1 MNPASATFVPLI
13 TIDGPTASGK
23 GTIAAR
29 VAASLGFH
37 LLDSGALYRLTAL
50 AAMQQGVD
58 FDDESVLARVA
69 RALEVQF
76 TDEPRISLR
85 GVDVTDALRAEAVGN
100 AASRIAV
107 LHDVRAALV
116 QRQRDFWQLPGLV
129 ADGRDMGT
137 VIFPEAQLKVYLT
150 ASVEARAQRRY
161 KQLIEKG
168 FSATM
173 ESLSADLRDRDA
185 RDMNRL
191 EAPLRPAQDSYQL
204 DSSDLSIDEV
214 VTQVL
219 RWWQQVKPAAQGRKL
234 L

>member
-1 MNPASATFVPLI
+1 MNPASATLIPLI

-58 FDDESVLARVA
+58 FDDESALARVA

-107 LHDVRAALV
+107 LHEVRAALV

>member
-58 FDDESVLARVA
+58 FDDESALARVA

-107 LHDVRAALV
+107 LHEVRAALV

>member
-58 FDDESVLARVA
+58 FDDESALARVA

-168 FSATM
+168 FSARM

>member
-50 AAMQQGVD
+50 AALQQGVS
-58 FDDESVLARVA
+58 FDDEQALARVA
-69 RALEVQF
+69 SALEVQF

-85 GVDVTDALRAEAVGN
+85 GVDVTEALRAEAVGN

-107 LHDVRAALV
+107 LHEVRAALV

-150 ASVEARAQRRY
+150 ASVEARAQRRH

-168 FSATM
+168 FSAIL

-191 EAPLRPAQDSYQL
+191 EAPLKPARDAYQL

-214 VTQVL
+214 VAQVL
-219 RWWQQVKPAAQGRKL
+219 CWWQQVKPAAQGRTL

>member
-173 ESLSADLRDRDA
+173 EDLSADLRDRDA

>member
-50 AAMQQGVD
+50 AALQQGVS
-58 FDDESVLARVA
+58 FDDEQALARVA
-69 RALEVQF
+69 SALEVQF

-85 GVDVTDALRAEAVGN
+85 GVDVTEALRAEAVGN

-107 LHDVRAALV
+107 LHEVRAALV

-150 ASVEARAQRRY
+150 ASVEARAQRRH

-168 FSATM
+168 FSAIL

-191 EAPLRPAQDSYQL
+191 EAPLKPAQDAYQL

-214 VTQVL
+214 VAQVL
-219 RWWQQVKPAAQGRKL
+219 CWWQQVKPAAQGRTL

>member
-1 MNPASATFVPLI
+1 MNPASATLIPLI

-50 AAMQQGVD
+50 AAMQQGVS
-58 FDDESVLARVA
+58 FDDEQALARVA

-168 FSATM
+168 FSARM

>member
-50 AAMQQGVD
+50 AAMQQGVS
-58 FDDESVLARVA
+58 FDDEQALARVA

-85 GVDVTDALRAEAVGN
+85 GVDVTEALRAEAVGN

-107 LHDVRAALV
+107 LHEVRAALV

-191 EAPLRPAQDSYQL
+191 EAPLRPAQDAYQL

-214 VTQVL
+214 VAQVL
-219 RWWQQVKPAAQGRKL
+219 GWWQQVKPAAQGRTL

>member
-58 FDDESVLARVA
+58 FDDESALARVA

-173 ESLSADLRDRDA
+173 ENLSADLRDRDA

>member
-58 FDDESVLARVA
+58 FDDESALARVA

-129 ADGRDMGT
+129 ADGSDMGT

-173 ESLSADLRDRDA
+173 ENLSADLRDRDA

>member
-1 MNPASATFVPLI
+1 MNPASATLIPLI

-50 AAMQQGVD
+50 AAMQQGVS
-58 FDDESVLARVA
+58 FDDEQALARVA

-85 GVDVTDALRAEAVGN
+85 GVDVTEALRAEAVGN

-107 LHDVRAALV
+107 LHEVRAALV

>member
-58 FDDESVLARVA
+58 FDDESALARVA

-107 LHDVRAALV
+107 LHEVRAALV

-173 ESLSADLRDRDA
+173 ENLSADLRDRDA

>member
-58 FDDESVLARVA
+58 FDDESALARVA

-107 LHDVRAALV
+107 LHEVRAALV

-168 FSATM
+168 FSATI

>member
-1 MNPASATFVPLI
+1 MNPASATLIPLI

-50 AAMQQGVD
+50 AAMQQGVS
-58 FDDESVLARVA
+58 FDDESALARVA

-107 LHDVRAALV
+107 LHEVRAALV

>member
-58 FDDESVLARVA
+58 FDDESALARVA

>member
-50 AAMQQGVD
+50 AAMQQGVS
-58 FDDESVLARVA
+58 FDDEQALARVA

-168 FSATM
+168 FSATI

>member
-1 MNPASATFVPLI
+1 MNPASATLIPLI

-50 AAMQQGVD
+50 AAMQQGVS
-58 FDDESVLARVA
+58 FDDEQALARVA

-107 LHDVRAALV
+107 LHDVRVALV

>member
-29 VAASLGFH
+29 VATALGFH

-50 AAMQQGVD
+50 AAMQQGVS
-58 FDDESVLARVA
+58 FDDEQALARVA
-69 RALEVQF
+69 RALEVLF

-85 GVDVTDALRAEAVGN
+85 GVDVTEALRAEAVGN

-219 RWWQQVKPAAQGRKL
+219 RWWQQVKPAAQGHKL

>member
-1 MNPASATFVPLI
+1 
-13 TIDGPTASGK
+13 
-23 GTIAAR
+23 
-29 VAASLGFH
+29 
-37 LLDSGALYRLTAL
+37 
-50 AAMQQGVD
+50 
-58 FDDESVLARVA
+58 
-69 RALEVQF
+69 
-76 TDEPRISLR
+76 
-85 GVDVTDALRAEAVGN
+85 LRAEAVGN

-107 LHDVRAALV
+107 LHEVRAALV

>member
-1 MNPASATFVPLI
+1 MNPASATCVPLS

-50 AAMQQGVD
+50 AAMQQGVS
-58 FDDESVLARVA
+58 FDDESALARVA

>member
-1 MNPASATFVPLI
+1 MNPASATLIPLI

-29 VAASLGFH
+29 VAAALGFH

-50 AAMQQGVD
+50 AALQQGVD
-58 FDDESVLARVA
+58 FDDESALARVA

-85 GVDVTDALRAEAVGN
+85 GVDVTEALRAEAVGN

-107 LHDVRAALV
+107 LHEVRAALV
-116 QRQRDFWQLPGLV
+116 QRQRDFWKLPGLV

-168 FSATM
+168 FSAM
-173 ESLSADLRDRDA
+173 LESLSADLRDRDA

-191 EAPLRPAQDSYQL
+191 EAPLRPAQDAYPL

-214 VTQVL
+214 VAQVL
-219 RWWQQVKPAAQGRKL
+219 GWWQQVKPAAQGRTL

>member
-1 MNPASATFVPLI
+1 MNPASATLIPLI

-76 TDEPRISLR
+76 TDEPRISLH

>member
-50 AAMQQGVD
+50 AALQQGVS
-58 FDDESVLARVA
+58 FDDEQALARVA
-69 RALEVQF
+69 SALEVQF

-85 GVDVTDALRAEAVGN
+85 GVDVTEALRAEAVGN

-107 LHDVRAALV
+107 LHEVRAALV

-150 ASVEARAQRRY
+150 ASVEARAQRRH

-168 FSATM
+168 FSAILK
-173 ESLSADLRDRDA
+173 SLSADLRDRDA

-191 EAPLRPAQDSYQL
+191 EAPLKPAQDAYQL

-214 VTQVL
+214 VAQVL
-219 RWWQQVKPAAQGRKL
+219 FWWQQVKPAAQGRTL